1 MFREAGSSL
10 EKIKVFCL
18 QTFVPELGYDSV
30 GDLAPPWRARQGRI
44 CVKSSPGEEVGTG
57 GSLKLTAQPSNLLT
71 GLANR

>member
-18 QTFVPELGYDSV
+18 QTFVPEMGYDSV
-30 GDLAPPWRARQGRI
+30 GDLAPPWRARHGRT

-57 GSLKLTAQPSNLLT
+57 GSPKLTAQPSNLLT
-71 GLANR
+71 GLVNR